1 MQNLLFQHCVI
12 KVYKGERK
20 NQWRR
25 FQVNKIKEG
34 RKCFL
39 RKREAP
45 WRNGL
50 ACWTSKSKVVG
61 LSPPGGAI
69 FSLFGKYSKSL
80 VQTVESFFF
89 SVNIDVC
96 QR

>member
-1 MQNLLFQHCVI
+1 MTN
-12 KVYKGERK
+12 KNKGEKK

-25 FQVNKIKEG
+25 FQVNKIKQG

-45 WRNGL
+45 V
-50 ACWTSKSKVVG
+50 AQWTSVLDFKGCGFESSRG
-61 LSPPGGAI
+61 CN

-80 VQTVESFFF
+80 VQAGESSFF